1 MSSYKPRISIGLPVY
16 NGASFLTE
24 ALDSL
29 LSQTFGDFELI
40 ISDNASTDG
49 TQEICRAYA
58 AKDRRIRYYRHEQ
71 NGGAAWNHKY
81 VFELSTS
88 EYFKWAAHD
97 DVCAPQYLER
107 CIEVLDHTLAIVL
120 CYTKTVIIDAHGK
133 PLRNYSAHCDVR
145 SPRPY
150 ERFRNLLANFELSDP
165 MYGVVRAKTLA
176 KTPLLA
182 NYIASDI
189 VLLAELALLGEI
201 YEVPEALFFRRNHP
215 QQSGQVNLTPDN
227 LATWY
232 DPGNRSRFVLPHWRH
247 FFEYLLA
254 IRRVRMTFYEKVC
267 CYIYMVRR
275 LRWGSEEMK
284 AELLVAAKQL
294 IYRSA
299 TKAKLLKVIK

>member
-1 MSSYKPRISIGLPVY
+1 MSNYNPRVSIGLPVY
-16 NGASFLTE
+16 NGAPFLQE

-29 LSQTFGDFELI
+29 LSQTFGDFALI

-58 AKDRRIRYYRHEQ
+58 AKDRRISYYRHEQ
-71 NGGAAWNHKY
+71 NRGAAWNHRY

-97 DVCAPQYLER
+97 DVCASQYLER
-107 CIEVLDHTLAIVL
+107 CIEVLDYTLAIVL

-150 ERFRNLLANFELSDP
+150 ERFRNLLANFGLSDP
-165 MYGVVRAKTLA
+165 MYGVVRANTLA
-176 KTPLLA
+176 KTPLLG
-182 NYIASDI
+182 NYIASDG

-215 QQSGQVNLTPDN
+215 QQSGRANLMPDN
-227 LATWY
+227 LAAWC
-232 DPGNRSRFVLPHWRH
+232 DPRNRGRVVLPRLRLL
-247 FFEYLLA
+247 FEYLLA
-254 IRRVRMTFYEKVC
+254 IRRVRMTSYEKLC
-267 CYIYMVRR
+267 CYVHMARW
-275 LRWGSEEMK
+275 LRWRWEEMK

-294 IYRSA
+294 VCRSA
-299 TKAKLLKVIK
+299 TKVKLL